1 MGVSRNLMN
10 TSVLSLSLLAMCAS
24 SPCLGFGH
32 ALNENAEQEAQSPTT
47 QSTTQQPSAVPPS
60 KQPGVPAPGKTAEG
74 EDKRIFG
81 VLPNYRTAEMTAQY
95 TPISA
100 GRKLKIATK
109 DSFDY
114 PLAILAGG
122 YAALYQLENN
132 HPEFG
137 QGAKGYFSRLGT
149 SYADQVIGNYL
160 TEGIMP
166 VLFREDPR
174 YFRMSEGPKKKR
186 LFYAL
191 SRIFVTHTDS
201 GGSSFNFAEV
211 VGNGMAAGIGLS
223 YYPDSRNVKDYTV
236 NWATQLGTDATS
248 QVLKEFWPDVKK
260 WWYLRHHDEI
270 PASPSRN

>member
-1 MGVSRNLMN
+1 MGFSRRFIKTFVLA
-10 TSVLSLSLLAMCAS
+10 LSLSAISALSFAQALA
-24 SPCLGFGH
+24 
-32 ALNENAEQEAQSPTT
+32 ENADQAAQSQPA
-47 QSTTQQPSAVPPS
+47 QSGTQQPSELPPA

-81 VLPNYRTAEMTAQY
+81 VLPNYRTAEMSAEY
-95 TPISA
+95 SPISA

-114 PLAILAGG
+114 PLAILASA
-122 YAALYQLENN
+122 YAGLYQLEDN

-137 QGAKGYFSRLGT
+137 QGTAGYFHRLAT

-166 VLFREDPR
+166 IVFREDPR
-174 YFRMSEGPKKKR
+174 YFRMAEGPKKKR
-186 LFYAL
+186 IGYAL
-191 SRIFVTHTDS
+191 TRIFVTHTDS
-201 GGSSFNFAEV
+201 GGTSFNFAEV

-223 YYPDSRNVKDYTV
+223 YYPDSRDVKDYTV

-260 WWYLRHHDEI
+260 WWYVRRHRDE
-270 PASPSRN
+270 AAATSQ